1 MTHTPSHSSYLL
13 GVDVGNSKTHA
24 LIATLNGEA
33 AGFSEIGC
41 GSYEV
46 LGPEG
51 YTQALRE
58 VTDLA
63 LADAGVSKDEI
74 AGMGFGIAG
83 YDWPSEHTLHAAG
96 IEALGI
102 AAPYAF
108 VNDVEIG
115 IYAGAKAGWG
125 IAVDAGTGNNVRGR
139 DAAGRVGR
147 ITGNSFRFGEFG
159 GGSELI
165 GRAVIAVSYA
175 WTGRGPQTALTQAFL
190 DFFGLDKADELIE
203 GLAMGQLQP
212 LPPLAKAI
220 FQVAAEGDPVAQEVI
235 AWNAREL
242 AESTKAVIR
251 QLDLQNLSFEVVLI
265 GSLFTAGEIYL
276 APFREEVLAFAPAAE
291 LVRLA
296 VPPVVGSV
304 LLAAEAAGIQPSVIR
319 QETIQTTETLLTSSR
334 SSSSA
339 GR

>member
-1 MTHTPSHSSYLL
+1 MPPAPSHPQFLL

-24 LIATLNGEA
+24 LIATLTGET
-33 AGFSEIGC
+33 AGFAEIGC

-51 YTQALRE
+51 YTQALQE
-58 VTDLA
+58 ITVLA
-63 LADAGVSKDEI
+63 LADAGVRKADI

-83 YDWPSEHTLHAAG
+83 YDWPSEHALHAAG

-102 AAPYAF
+102 PAPYAF

-115 IYAGAKAGWG
+115 IYAGSESGWG
-125 IAVDAGTGNNVRGR
+125 VAVDAGTGNNVRGR
-139 DAAGRVGR
+139 NAAGRTGR
-147 ITGNSFRFGEFG
+147 ITGNSIRFGEFG

-165 GRAVIAVSYA
+165 WRAMMAVSYA

-190 DFFGLDKADELIE
+190 KFFNLDNVNTLME
-203 GLAMGQLQP
+203 GLAMGDLQP
-212 LPPLAKAI
+212 LPPLAEAV
-220 FQVAAEGDPVAQEVI
+220 FQVAAEGDTTAQEVI
-235 AWNAREL
+235 NWNAREL

-251 QLDLQNLSFEVVLI
+251 QLDLQDQVFDIVLI
-265 GSLFTAGEIYL
+265 GSLFNAGEAYL
-276 APFREEVLAFAPAAE
+276 APFRESVLAFAPGAK

-304 LLAAEAAGIQPSVIR
+304 LLAAQAAGMDPGALRQNLSRTAQIR
-319 QETIQTTETLLTSSR
+319 FTS
-334 SSSSA
+334 
-339 GR
+339 